1 MEENDEMDSLFEGMV
16 LFDPS
21 EMVSGDPDI
30 DDVGIGHLDR
40 RGSDIAAVV
49 NVGAA
54 QPAVPPIQ
62 VPAQSNH
69 IQPLDENLFSDLTLV
84 SPPRSPEVEDFKSPP
99 GPSSNSVLSR
109 QNSTAR
115 KKKRAGL
122 RIGYGR
128 NRYYA
133 SDSVPTTSPP
143 GDHSKEG
150 KEKGHNEELE
160 KEEEDS
166 YAAEEGEEHD
176 STIISAAHDCDS
188 QKTSRSIHSND
199 DALSHKADS
208 LGSCGVGENVTSE
221 QLNCNKSHKPV
232 ELRFE
237 QLKTLISS
245 KLKMANE
252 TVASISSEKKESIRK
267 RRKAARNV
275 TQAFGEYKELEK
287 KLDEACEAEDFEKA
301 ERVSESL
308 ALAEKEKERLTVD
321 LRDAEAQSSAVD
333 SKMQEALD
341 SLIHVE
347 EECASMLQSFALDAI
362 CDAELDVTTA
372 EGLSS
377 KQMQEWE
384 LSAEAIEIQK
394 MELEIEAELVFE
406 AQKVLKDSIEQYVED
421 DRRERNILCKKK
433 EVLTEE
439 LKQLLALVKAKEEEI
454 AENDSLIEK
463 VDRRI
468 DCVMSSSQEAET
480 SINENYQNLQSRL
493 SELLLEN
500 ESLLEKKKE
509 IDYYASQEESRK
521 AKIRDLSRISADE
534 ANMFTEVVGLRKS
547 LAQFVLK
554 SKEDRV
560 RLSIN
565 EDELAIQIQML
576 QQQISAARTSLQEL
590 SSSKSKI
597 QQDIDSSKQR
607 FLLIDKRVPELEAE
621 KKVAAAARNFKEAAR
636 LSTEAKELCMEKDRI
651 QTKLEGAELEVK
663 KVEEEICLIVERL
676 KETEAQVSEKERELA
691 MARFQRLILVDR
703 ACREERSVAL
713 ELGDL
718 EEADALLEE
727 AEAAVSEAR
736 KLQPIYGFQEELI
749 TLPKHFIS
757 AELVSKLQGRQLA
770 ELAASVNILAS

>member
-1 MEENDEMDSLFEGMV
+1 
-16 LFDPS
+16 
-21 EMVSGDPDI
+21 
-30 DDVGIGHLDR
+30 
-40 RGSDIAAVV
+40 
-49 NVGAA
+49 
-54 QPAVPPIQ
+54 
-62 VPAQSNH
+62 
-69 IQPLDENLFSDLTLV
+69 
-84 SPPRSPEVEDFKSPP
+84 
-99 GPSSNSVLSR
+99 
-109 QNSTAR
+109 
-115 KKKRAGL
+115 
-122 RIGYGR
+122 
-128 NRYYA
+128 
-133 SDSVPTTSPP
+133 
-143 GDHSKEG
+143 
-150 KEKGHNEELE
+150 
-160 KEEEDS
+160 
-166 YAAEEGEEHD
+166 
-176 STIISAAHDCDS
+176 
-188 QKTSRSIHSND
+188 
-199 DALSHKADS
+199 
-208 LGSCGVGENVTSE
+208 
-221 QLNCNKSHKPV
+221 
-232 ELRFE
+232 
-237 QLKTLISS
+237 
-245 KLKMANE
+245 
-252 TVASISSEKKESIRK
+252 
-267 RRKAARNV
+267 
-275 TQAFGEYKELEK
+275 
-287 KLDEACEAEDFEKA
+287 
-301 ERVSESL
+301 
-308 ALAEKEKERLTVD
+308 
-321 LRDAEAQSSAVD
+321 
-333 SKMQEALD
+333 
-341 SLIHVE
+341 
-347 EECASMLQSFALDAI
+347 
-362 CDAELDVTTA
+362 
-372 EGLSS
+372 
-377 KQMQEWE
+377 MQEWE

>member
-40 RGSDIAAVV
+40 RGSDIAAAV
-49 NVGAA
+49 NIGAA

-62 VPAQSNH
+62 VPAESNH

-84 SPPRSPEVEDFKSPP
+84 TPPRSPELEDFKSPP
-99 GPSSNSVLSR
+99 DPSSNSALSR
-109 QNSTAR
+109 QNSTTR

-128 NRYYA
+128 NRYY
-133 SDSVPTTSPP
+133 DSGSVLTTSPP

-150 KEKGHNEELE
+150 KEKGHEEELE
-160 KEEEDS
+160 EVDS
-166 YAAEEGEEHD
+166 YAAQEGEQHD
-176 STIISAAHDCDS
+176 STMISAAHECDS
-188 QKTSRSIHSND
+188 QKTPQSIHSND
-199 DALSHKADS
+199 DAVSHKAAS
-208 LGSCGVGENVTSE
+208 LSSCGVGEDVTSE
-221 QLNCNKSHKPV
+221 QLNCNKSHNPL
-232 ELRFE
+232 EFRFE
-237 QLKTLISS
+237 QLKILISS
-245 KLKMANE
+245 KLKMASE

-275 TQAFGEYKELEK
+275 TQAYAEYKELEK
-287 KLDEACEAEDFEKA
+287 KLDEACEAEDFDKA

-321 LRDAEAQSSAVD
+321 LRDAEAQCSAVD

-384 LSAEAIEIQK
+384 LSAEAREVQK
-394 MELEIEAELVFE
+394 MELEIEAELVLE

-421 DRRERNILCKKK
+421 DRRQRNILCKKK
-433 EVLTEE
+433 EVLMEE

-468 DCVMSSSQEAET
+468 DYVMSSSQEAQT
-480 SINENYQNLQSRL
+480 RINEKYQNLQSGL

-500 ESLLEKKKE
+500 ESLLVKQKE
-509 IDYYASQEESRK
+509 IDYSVSLEESRK

-534 ANMFTEVVGLRKS
+534 ANMFTEVVGLRQS

-560 RLSIN
+560 RLSTN
-565 EDELAIQIQML
+565 EDEHAIQIQML

-607 FLLIDKRVPELEAE
+607 FLFIDKRVPELEAE

-636 LSTEAKELCMEKDRI
+636 LSTEAKELCMEKDGI
-651 QTKLEGAELEVK
+651 QTKLEGAESEVK

-676 KETEAQVSEKERELA
+676 QETEEQVSEKERELA

-703 ACREERSVAL
+703 ACREERSLAL

-736 KLQPIYGFQEELI
+736 KLQPIYGFQEEELT